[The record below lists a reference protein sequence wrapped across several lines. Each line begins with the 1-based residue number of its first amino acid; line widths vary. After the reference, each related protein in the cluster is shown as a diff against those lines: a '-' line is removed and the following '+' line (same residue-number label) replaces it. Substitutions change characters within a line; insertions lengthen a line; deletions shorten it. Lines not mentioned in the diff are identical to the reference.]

1 MSAAIKSAPPLHRR
15 HLLAAGLSLLAAPV
29 MAPAIPPLAAEPR
42 NIPIPRLN
50 RALITALA
58 GLDHIAG
65 APFSPPDG
73 KITVV
78 TFFASWCP
86 PCRAEF
92 RHLSA
97 VRRHYP
103 AADLD
108 IVAINLFE
116 TWAGQSDA
124 ARLERF
130 LKDTKPRFTVIRGTD
145 DISKRFGGITRI
157 PTLLVF
163 DRNGRMAYRFIHKT
177 GATKQHVE
185 EAELRRVIDGV
196 L

>member
-1 MSAAIKSAPPLHRR
+1 MKAGIKIAPPLNRR
-15 HLLAAGLSLLAAPV
+15 HLLAAGLSLLAAPI
-29 MAPAIPPLAAEPR
+29 MAAGVKPVAAKPQ
-42 NIPIPRLN
+42 NIPIPQLN
-50 RALITALA
+50 AALIEALA

-73 KITVV
+73 KVTVV

-86 PCRAEF
+86 PCRTEF

-116 TWAGQSDA
+116 TWAGQSNG
-124 ARLERF
+124 ARLDRF
-130 LKDTKPRFTVIRGTD
+130 LKDTNPRFTVIRGTD

-163 DRNGRMAYRFIHKT
+163 DRKGRMAYRFIHKT
-177 GATKQHVE
+177 GATKQQVE
-185 EAELRRVIDGV
+185 EAELRQVIDGV

>member
-1 MSAAIKSAPPLHRR
+1 MRIDTDIVPTLRRR
-15 HLLAAGLSLLAAPV
+15 HVLAAGLSLLTAPFAGPAGAKPAAPPPPKLD
-29 MAPAIPPLAAEPR
+29 PALV
-42 NIPIPRLN
+42 
-50 RALITALA
+50 TALA
-58 GLDHIAG
+58 GLDYIAG
-65 APFSPPDG
+65 MPFSPPVG
-73 KITVV
+73 KVAVV

-86 PCRAEF
+86 PCRVEF

-97 VRRHYP
+97 IRRHYP

-116 TWAGQSDA
+116 TWAGQSDPG
-124 ARLERF
+124 RLNRF
-130 LKDTKPRFTVIRGTD
+130 LKATKPQFTVVRGTD

-163 DRNGRMAYRFIHKT
+163 DRNGRMAYRFIHET

-185 EAELRRVIDGV
+185 AAELRTVIDGI

>member
-1 MSAAIKSAPPLHRR
+1 MKAGTDIAPPLHRR
-15 HLLAAGLSLLAAPV
+15 HLLAAGLSLLAAPIV
-29 MAPAIPPLAAEPR
+29 TRVAAKPQ
-42 NIPIPRLN
+42 NIPVPKLN
-50 RALITALA
+50 AALIAALA

-65 APFSPPDG
+65 APFSPPRG
-73 KITVV
+73 KVTVV

-86 PCRAEF
+86 PCRSEF

-97 VRRHYP
+97 IQRHYP

-116 TWAGQSDA
+116 TWAGQSNA
-124 ARLERF
+124 ARLDRF
-130 LKDTKPRFTVIRGTD
+130 LKDTKPRFTVIRGND
-145 DISKRFGGITRI
+145 DISRRFGGITRI

-163 DRNGRMAYRFIHKT
+163 DRKGRMAYRFIHKT
-177 GATKQHVE
+177 GATKQQVE
-185 EAELRRVIDGV
+185 EAELRQVIDGV

>member
-1 MSAAIKSAPPLHRR
+1 MRIDSEVTMPLRRR
-15 HLLAAGLSLLAAPV
+15 HLLVGGLSLLAAPL
-29 MAPAIPPLAAEPR
+29 APPVAAKPQ
-42 NIPIPRLN
+42 NIPVPKLN
-50 RALITALA
+50 AALVTALA

-65 APFSPPDG
+65 TPFSPPGG
-73 KITVV
+73 KVAVV

-86 PCRAEF
+86 PCRVEF
-92 RHLSA
+92 HHLSA
-97 VRRHYP
+97 IRRRYP
-103 AADLD
+103 ASDLD

-116 TWAGQSDA
+116 TWAGQSNA
-124 ARLERF
+124 GRLDRF
-130 LKDTKPRFTVIRGTD
+130 LRDTKPQFTVVRGND

-163 DRNGRMAYRFIHKT
+163 DRQGRMAYRFIHKT

-185 EAELRRVIDGV
+185 EAELRGIIDGV

>member
-1 MSAAIKSAPPLHRR
+1 MKAGIKIAPPLNRR
-15 HLLAAGLSLLAAPV
+15 HLLAAGLSLLAAPF
-29 MAPAIPPLAAEPR
+29 MAAGVKPVAAKPQ
-42 NIPIPRLN
+42 NIPIPQLN
-50 RALITALA
+50 AALIEALA

-73 KITVV
+73 KVTVV

-86 PCRAEF
+86 PCRTEF

-116 TWAGQSDA
+116 TWAGQSNG
-124 ARLERF
+124 ARLDRF
-130 LKDTKPRFTVIRGTD
+130 LKDTNPRFTVIRGTD

-163 DRNGRMAYRFIHKT
+163 DRKGRMAYRFIHKT
-177 GATKQHVE
+177 GATKQQVE
-185 EAELRRVIDGV
+185 EAELRQVIDGV